1 MQQLLLLLHQR
12 DEGIARCKG
21 VSGLPSP
28 GRSASS
34 SMSGSSVAPKV
45 PASSGLSQQVLKI
58 ETESPPSA
66 AFCFHPFKALLTT
79 VDLRGVVRV
88 LSYQSMQASDAKQT
102 LDARS
107 IVNRFH
113 IARGAPAHPSALH
126 KQIVPIYCMHWHV
139 NMEVRV
145 FYTSEAQLYYSI
157 RLWLLIMQVTPRM
170 EHVQRCVWC
179 HFIT

>member
-1 MQQLLLLLHQR
+1 M
-12 DEGIARCKG
+12 
-21 VSGLPSP
+21 PSP
-28 GRSASS
+28 GRSGGSTTGA
-34 SMSGSSVAPKV
+34 SSVAPKV
-45 PASSGLSQQVLKI
+45 PATSGLSQQVLKI

-113 IARGAPAHPSALH
+113 IARGDSTHPTA
-126 KQIVPIYCMHWHV
+126 
-139 NMEVRV
+139 
-145 FYTSEAQLYYSI
+145 
-157 RLWLLIMQVTPRM
+157 
-170 EHVQRCVWC
+170 
-179 HFIT
+179 